1 MPPHFEVKNSVLP
14 ATSCIHLFQT
24 FSDFFR
30 LGYASS
36 IDCHAST
43 RLSSTNSPATRIHSP
58 PLNAHSSAFGLV
70 CSCFLLL
77 ANLGLQLTFKDMST
91 NSRLIAF
98 YHCQILRLGL
108 FQKLFDFFHNI
119 TKLSS
124 TLLGLYFIYLIPIS
138 LTLTSQ
144 LNLCSFWQMYPML
157 SKASFI

>member
-24 FSDFFR
+24 WICIQHR
-30 LGYASS
+30 LP
-36 IDCHAST
+36 CF
-43 RLSSTNSPATRIHSP
+43 
-58 PLNAHSSAFGLV
+58 NAIIFY
-70 CSCFLLL
+70 
-77 ANLGLQLTFKDMST
+77 QLTSHANPLAALECTQLRFRVGVQLLPS
-91 NSRLIAF
+91 S
-98 YHCQILRLGL
+98 CQSGFTAYLQRYEHKLSADCLLPLPNITGL

-119 TKLSS
+119 TKLPS

-144 LNLCSFWQMYPML
+144 LILCSFWQMYPML